1 MQEQEDSSSR
11 QNNQPARG
19 SGSDSIEQQECSV
32 IPSNSHTGPATDAVG
47 TAEPATEAQVLED
60 HVSQSNS
67 TDSDASSDKTG
78 DAHVPATAQTAATDV
93 TGMYLDDDEVAST
106 SIADEAVPT
115 AGEAVPTAGEAVPTA
130 GKAVPTA
137 GVHSSTAVDSSSTS
151 EVASTNEACT
161 ANVDMD
167 LQDRGHLPAVVCR
180 VSGGE
185 HVREVNSMQLSP
197 IYGVATASSQAF
209 TPTQRNRPA
218 QNAKQGVHRLEIE
231 SSPQLYF
238 GCMAWCISWR
248 LASCPNRPSPPP
260 RPRPLHPHWSAPP
273 SPPVPSRG
281 KALVSDKRLLM
292 HQICLCHAFSI
303 TICYLVLHTFVVQHI
318 SALFDWPVYPACCAY
333 AQHHCVLSL

>member
-11 QNNQPARG
+11 QNNQPASG

-93 TGMYLDDDEVAST
+93 TGMYLDDDEIAST
-106 SIADEAVPT
+106 SIAD
-115 AGEAVPTAGEAVPTA
+115 EAVPTAGEAVPTA

-218 QNAKQGVHRLEIE
+218 QNSKQGVHRLEIE

-238 GCMAWCISWR
+238 GCMAWYISWR

-260 RPRPLHPHWSAPP
+260 SPP
-273 SPPVPSRG
+273 SPSSPLVCSPVTTCAFQRKSSCVRQAAPH
-281 KALVSDKRLLM
+281 APDLLVSCFLYNYLLPSFAHFCDAT
-292 HQICLCHAFSI
+292 HQC
-303 TICYLVLHTFVVQHI
+303 TV
-318 SALFDWPVYPACCAY
+318 
-333 AQHHCVLSL
+333 